1 MLDICSVYVCGL
13 HITLYSMLLK
23 LYIMSVGYN
32 LVQKPT
38 LFIAN
43 QPIAWVDSCKY
54 LIGMTFIAC
63 SNLVV
68 DVKPKKRKFYAA
80 LNSLFFP
87 EVQLL
92 LSQLRYNYSECTFCL
107 PLFVYYLGA
116 LELSACI

>member
-80 LNSLFFP
+80 LNSLFSQNSAIAVP
-87 EVQLL
+87 VKIQL
-92 LSQLRYNYSECTFCL
+92 SRSFCL
-107 PLFVYYLGA
+107 PFYLY
-116 LELSACI
+116 IV